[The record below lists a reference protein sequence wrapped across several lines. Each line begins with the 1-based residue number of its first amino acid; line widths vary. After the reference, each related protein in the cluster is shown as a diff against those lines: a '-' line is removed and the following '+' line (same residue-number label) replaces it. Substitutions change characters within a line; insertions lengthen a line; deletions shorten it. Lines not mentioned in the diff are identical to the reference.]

1 MNEHAP
7 EIVTLLAWAIIG
19 GGGLFLAMF
28 RWVVGR
34 IEKKLESI
42 EQAIDR
48 TNTTLG
54 AIEKDMRKDLAGLDR
69 RVTRIESVCVTRHS
83 HDKD

>member
-1 MNEHAP
+1 MNEHSQ
-7 EIVTLLAWAIIG
+7 ELVSLLAWGILA
-19 GGGLFLAMF
+19 GGGLFLALF
-28 RWVVGR
+28 RWIAGR

-42 EQAIDR
+42 ESAIDR

>member
-1 MNEHAP
+1 M
-7 EIVTLLAWAIIG
+7 
-19 GGGLFLAMF
+19 FLGMF

-69 RVTRIESVCVTRHS
+69 RVTRIESVCSVQHG

>member
-1 MNEHAP
+1 MDEHAP

-19 GGGLFLAMF
+19 GGGLFLGMF